1 MNRDN
6 IKDYFSADMDNYF
19 KGENIPN
26 KMGLDEPLELIELG
40 KKLSSQDF
48 SRESEKEEVLNKIKS
63 RIKKSEDFNMNR
75 TKSLKRITITAATV
89 TVLLITLMQTT
100 FAQDFVEKII
110 KSISLGNINA
120 IQVKHPDIKEYKV
133 PDELKGKI
141 FDKNGNPLEVI
152 TEETRGELFT
162 AEGEKI
168 VDFSDGQ
175 VITEAQKEK
184 MAQEGKLVV
193 KDSEKLNDYTCF
205 KVILPGFLPNSYEFD
220 RAEFYKDETGAVNQT
235 KYIDL
240 YFQDQT
246 TGNYIYMQQRFSDE
260 ETAYE
265 FSTDGDIEKIK
276 INDSEAVLFDGNHG
290 KCIDWEYNGVLYG
303 LNGRGNVDQND
314 LIKIAESIK

>member
-19 KGENIPN
+19 KGANIPN
-26 KMGLDEPLELIELG
+26 KMGLYEPLELIELG

-48 SRESEKEEVLNKIKS
+48 SRESEREEVLNKIKS

-141 FDKNGNPLEVI
+141 FDKDGNPLEVI
-152 TEETRGELFT
+152 TEETRGELYT

-175 VITEAQKEK
+175 VVTGAQKEK

-193 KDSEKLNDYTCF
+193 KDFEKLNDYTCF
-205 KVILPGFLPNSYEFD
+205 KVILPDFLPNGYEFEK
-220 RAEFYKDETGAVNQT
+220 AEFYKDETGAVNQT

-240 YFQDQT
+240 YFKNQAK
-246 TGNYIYMQQRFSDE
+246 GNYIYMQQRFSDE

-265 FSTDGDIEKIK
+265 ISTDGDIEKIK
-276 INDSEAVLFDGNHG
+276 INNSDAVIFDGRRG

-303 LNGRGNVDQND
+303 LNGRGNVDQTD
-314 LIKIAESIK
+314 LIKMAESIK

>member
-6 IKDYFSADMDNYF
+6 IKDYFSADMDKYI
-19 KGENIPN
+19 KGADSPN
-26 KMGLDEPLELIELG
+26 KIGLDEPLELIELG
-40 KKLSSQDF
+40 KTLSSKDF

-63 RIKKSEDFNMNR
+63 RIKKSEDFYMNR

-110 KSISLGNINA
+110 KSISLGHINA
-120 IQVKHPDIKEYKV
+120 IQVKHPDIKEYKI

-141 FDKNGNPLEVI
+141 FDKDGNPLEVI
-152 TEETRGELFT
+152 TEETRGELYT

-168 VDFSDGQ
+168 VAFSNGQ
-175 VITEAQKEK
+175 VITEVQKQK
-184 MAQEGKLVV
+184 MAQESMLVV

-205 KVILPGFLPNSYEFD
+205 KVILPGFLPNGYEFD

-240 YFQDQT
+240 YFKNQT
-246 TGNYIYMQQRFSDE
+246 TGNYILMQQRFSDE

-276 INDSEAVLFDGNHG
+276 INDSDAVLFDGNHG
-290 KCIDWEYNGVLYG
+290 KNIDWEYNGVLYG